1 MTPSKRENNGCLW
14 VVALVFFTIIGFAII
29 QKFIGVNSLLALALA
44 VMGAVFLSYK
54 LLGKPS
60 AASILKVLLA
70 TGLVMV
76 LLVAVKNFFQNI
88 FELPEI
94 KVVDS
99 VDEDVQLETRI
110 LNQDTVQLYTSN
122 RVWRDSYG
130 KNYTGSLSVR
140 DTDFQRLRNS
150 QDNFKPLAHLSYWG
164 QLYHEMEK
172 ENTPSL
178 DLVMDTFDKIHAEK
192 KLNQMEFAEM
202 VVSCI
207 QDIPYAFVFE
217 EGCMPAE
224 NYESSIRKV
233 LEKCPECC
241 IGGIQFGVQN
251 PVSFLQNLKGD
262 CDTRTVII
270 YAILKYYNYD
280 VAILNSNHYLHSILG
295 LNIPGAGDYKKYNGK
310 KYVVWETTAAGY
322 RFGQLPYDMR
332 NLSHWNVVLTSK

>member
-1 MTPSKRENNGCLW
+1 MTQSKRENNGCLW
-14 VVALVFFTIIGFAII
+14 IVALAFFTIIGFALI
-29 QKFIGVNSLLALALA
+29 QHFIELNSLLALIIALI
-44 VMGAVFLSYK
+44 GAIFLSYK

-60 AASILKVLLA
+60 GAAILKAFLAIGLVLVLLFA
-70 TGLVMV
+70 
-76 LLVAVKNFFQNI
+76 AKNFFQFI
-88 FELPEI
+88 FDLPDTV
-94 KVVDS
+94 VVDS
-99 VDEDVQLETRI
+99 VDEKVQLETRI
-110 LNQDTVQLYTSN
+110 LNQDTIQLYTSN

-130 KNYTGSLSVR
+130 RNFTGPLSVR
-140 DTDFQRLRNS
+140 DKDFQRLRNS
-150 QDNFKPLAHLSYWG
+150 QDDFKPLANLSYWG
-164 QLYHEMEK
+164 QLYNLMEK

-217 EGCMPAE
+217 EVCMPAE

-233 LEKCPECC
+233 LERCPECC
-241 IGGIQFGVQN
+241 IGEIKYGVQN

-295 LNIPGAGDYKKYNGK
+295 LNIPAAGDFKKHNGK
-310 KYVVWETTAAGY
+310 KYVVWETTADGY